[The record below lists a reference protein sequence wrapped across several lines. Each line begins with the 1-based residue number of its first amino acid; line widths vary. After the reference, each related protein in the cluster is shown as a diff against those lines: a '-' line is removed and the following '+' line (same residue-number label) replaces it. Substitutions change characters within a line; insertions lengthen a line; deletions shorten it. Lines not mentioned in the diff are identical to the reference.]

1 MLFKL
6 TYISRG
12 VKATLWE
19 GGMRGSGF
27 IYSPLLKKKGYMSNH
42 MMHVSDWLP
51 TLYTAAGGNS
61 SSMGNID
68 GMDFWKSLNTNQT
81 SPRTEI
87 LHNIDPLTPFAAALR
102 NGDYK
107 LIIGDAGMKWSGW
120 YPPWGEVST
129 SPQGG
134 YQPLHFNTKSGSD
147 SRNSMLT
154 NGDENVFVRKKIS
167 SVTIDCG
174 TKPFNASTNC
184 NPIDKACLFNIAKDP
199 CEYYNIADD
208 NSVIV
213 DKMLDR
219 LRFYYTTMIPPGN
232 LPEDP
237 VGNPKY
243 HNDTWVPWIK
253 LS

>member
-27 IYSPLLKKKGYMSNH
+27 IYSPLLRKKGYTSNH
-42 MMHVSDWLP
+42 MIHVSDWLP
-51 TLYTAAGGNS
+51 TLYTAAEGNS

-87 LHNIDPLTPFAAALR
+87 LHNIDPLIPFAAALR

-120 YPPWGEVST
+120 YPPWGEVD
-129 SPQGG
+129 
-134 YQPLHFNTKSGSD
+134 NNIKREND
-147 SRNSMLT
+147 RNFKVT
-154 NGDENVFVRKKIS
+154 NGDEIVFIKKNKS
-167 SVTIDCG
+167 SIKIDCG